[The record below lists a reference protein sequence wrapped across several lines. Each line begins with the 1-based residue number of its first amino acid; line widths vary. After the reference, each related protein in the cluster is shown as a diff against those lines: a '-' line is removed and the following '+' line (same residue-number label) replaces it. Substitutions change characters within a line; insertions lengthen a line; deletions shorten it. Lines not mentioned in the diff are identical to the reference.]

1 MVSSVHRGFNSSR
14 AVFFSCINSP
24 STRLAIT
31 VANNSIT
38 SAFRSLASATEARP
52 SKKSP
57 ARTAILL
64 PKNILAE
71 GEDLRVVEL
80 SITSSCNKDAV
91 CISSVISARRRWEG
105 RTSEFALASMD
116 WSEESSRGYKSM
128 EDGLRSD
135 NIIDG
140 EIESSTEALVEARE
154 PLDALESNE
163 VARDISRTI
172 SGRMCLPS
180 ELV

>member
-1 MVSSVHRGFNSSR
+1 MVSSLHRGLNSSR

-31 VANNSIT
+31 VASNSIT

-64 PKNILAE
+64 PKNIFAE

-80 SITSSCNKDAV
+80 SITSSCSKDAV
-91 CISSVISARRRWEG
+91 CISSVISARRRWEA
-105 RTSEFALASMD
+105 RISDSALESMD
-116 WSEESSRGYKSM
+116 RRFKSM
-128 EDGLRSD
+128 EDGLTSD
-135 NIIDG
+135 NMIDG
-140 EIESSTEALVEARE
+140 EIESFTEVVVDARE
-154 PLDALESNE
+154 LGDLGASE
-163 VARDISRTI
+163 VARDISRTM
-172 SGRMCLPS
+172 SGRICLPS
-180 ELV
+180 EWV